1 MGIIVGFALCFQ
13 RIKDKN
19 LTLDSHLFSPLF
31 LRRTHVSYVELTL
44 KKVCEWCGNVF
55 YAQKVTTRYC
65 SHTCNSRAYKANK
78 RKERV
83 KAAEALTYRTIQ
95 EKPIEQLKDR
105 PFLSIAETATLLG
118 LSLQG
123 VYKQIYA
130 GRLRA
135 SKITNRLSVVRREDI
150 ERMLAERLYEKRQ
163 PRDAIV
169 ITELYT
175 TDEVCDTQG

>member
-1 MGIIVGFALCFQ
+1 MA
-13 RIKDKN
+13 KSN
-19 LTLDSHLFSPLF
+19 
-31 LRRTHVSYVELTL
+31 ELI

-135 SKITNRLSVVRREDI
+135 SKITSRLSVVRREDI
-150 ERMLAERLYEKRQ
+150 EQMLAERPYEKRQ

-169 ITELYT
+169 NCNHWTIYNRRGMRYLRHFSCSSL
-175 TDEVCDTQG
+175 CDS

>member
-1 MGIIVGFALCFQ
+1 MA
-13 RIKDKN
+13 KSN
-19 LTLDSHLFSPLF
+19 
-31 LRRTHVSYVELTL
+31 ELI

-78 RKERV
+78 RKERIRV
-83 KAAEALTYRTIQ
+83 AEALTYRTIQ

-135 SKITNRLSVVRREDI
+135 SKITR
-150 ERMLAERLYEKRQ
+150 
-163 PRDAIV
+163 
-169 ITELYT
+169 
-175 TDEVCDTQG
+175 